1 VTFRYQW
8 EIFALCGGGLPVK
21 SEASAEHR
29 HGTGA
34 REPPALRSARMTSS
48 GNEPYHQSPSGAE
61 FLGDSLIDP
70 GPRPPKS
77 RRTALI
83 AGAAAAA
90 VMLGAAGAGAVVLG
104 SLSGGGA
111 RPADRLPAGAM
122 YYTEIDLDPGAGQKV
137 GAIRFIR
144 KFPALKDSFA
154 EDRDLRRSLWDLA
167 AKGNDASAEIDY
179 AKDIEPWLGQ
189 RVGLAVM
196 APAAGDSIDEGDVV
210 AAVQVTDEDKALD
223 GIRRLNAMDEDGDDV
238 FATALDGYLV
248 LAADQASAD
257 RYARAADERS
267 LADDATF
274 KADLDGLG
282 ERGILSG
289 WVDVRAMGRAVAQ
302 SKTGEGMSGD
312 GMTMGGSSAEMLAKQ
327 LEGRFA
333 FGVRFDGDDLELVA
347 DGRGMSS
354 TKPLGADG
362 SASVVKDLPDGT
374 LAALGVAHGEQAIR
388 DGWPRFLEQ
397 LEQMPMP
404 GTGSGPGAVD
414 EALRAVEEQTGV
426 DLPDDLAVLFGSD
439 FALGAEAGEGFQPRI
454 GARARTDGARA
465 ESVIGKLIGAGSASG
480 VEVPV
485 VVQRTDD
492 GYVVAG
498 DQAYA
503 DALKAGG
510 RLGDTAGFKAALPDA
525 DKADMLLYVDIDGAL
540 DGARDMLPMDSL
552 SDPDLRALDGV
563 GMTASSDGDGDIRI
577 RVKVV
582 TK

>member
-1 VTFRYQW
+1 M
-8 EIFALCGGGLPVK
+8 
-21 SEASAEHR
+21 S
-29 HGTGA
+29 
-34 REPPALRSARMTSS
+34 SS

-61 FLGDSLIDP
+61 FLGDTVIDP

-83 AGAAAAA
+83 AGGAAAA
-90 VMLGAAGAGAVVLG
+90 VMLGAAGAGAVAVG
-104 SLSGGGA
+104 KLSGGGA

-144 KFPALKDSFA
+144 KFPTLKDSFA
-154 EDRDLRRSLWDLA
+154 EDRDVRRSLWDLA
-167 AKGNDASAEIDY
+167 AKGNDDAKKIDY

-196 APAAGDSIDEGDVV
+196 APEAGDSIDEGDVV
-210 AAVQVTDEDKALD
+210 AALQVTDEDKALD
-223 GIRRLNAMDEDGDDV
+223 GIRRLNEMDDDGDDV
-238 FATALDGYLV
+238 FATALDGYIV
-248 LAADQASAD
+248 LAADQAAAD

-282 ERGILSG
+282 ERGVMSG
-289 WVDVRAMGRAVAQ
+289 WVDVRALGRAVAD
-302 SKTGEGMSGD
+302 SKNGEGMSGD

-327 LEGRFA
+327 LDGRFA
-333 FGVRFDGDDLELVA
+333 FGVRFDGDDLEVVA
-347 DGRGMSS
+347 DGHGMPI
-354 TKPLGADG
+354 TKALGGDG

-374 LAALGVAHGEQAIR
+374 LAALGVAHGQEAIR
-388 DGWPRFLEQ
+388 EGWPRFLEQ
-397 LEQMPMP
+397 LEDMPIP
-404 GTGSGPGAVD
+404 GIESGPGAVD
-414 EALRAVEEQTGV
+414 EALRAVEEQTGI

-439 FALGAEAGEGFQPRI
+439 FALGVEAGEGSEPKF
-454 GARARTDGARA
+454 GAKARTDGARA
-465 ESVIGKLIGAGSASG
+465 ESVLGKLIGLGSATG
-480 VEVPV
+480 LQLPV

-503 DALKAGG
+503 DQLKADGG
-510 RLGDTAGFKAALPDA
+510 LGDSAGFRAALPDA
-525 DKADMLLYVDIDGAL
+525 DKADMLLYVDVDRAMVA
-540 DGARDMLPMDSL
+540 ARGMLPMDSL
-552 SDPDLRALDGV
+552 NEPDLEALDGV
-563 GMTASSDGDGDIRI
+563 GMTASSDGDGDVRI

>member
-179 AKDIEPWLGQ
+179 ARDIEPWLGQ

-210 AAVQVTDEDKALD
+210 AALQVTDEDRALD
-223 GIRRLNAMDEDGDDV
+223 GIRKINATDESGDDV
-238 FATALDGYLV
+238 YATALDGYLV
-248 LAADQASAD
+248 LAADQAAAD
-257 RYARAADERS
+257 RYARAAQERS

-274 KADLDGLG
+274 EADLDGLG

-289 WVDVRAMGRAVAQ
+289 WVDAGVMGRAVAA
-302 SKTGEGMSGD
+302 SKDGEGWTGY
-312 GMTMGGSSAEMLAKQ
+312 GMAPGGSTAGLVAKQ
-327 LEGRFA
+327 LAGRFA

-347 DGRGMSS
+347 DGHAMPS
-354 TKPLGADG
+354 TKAFGADG

-374 LAALGVAHGEQAIR
+374 LAAFGVAHGQEAIR
-388 DGWPRFLEQ
+388 EGWPRLLEQ
-397 LEQMPMP
+397 LEEMPIP
-404 GTGSGPGAVD
+404 GAGSGPGAVD
-414 EALRAVEEQTGV
+414 EAVRSLEQLIGV

-439 FALGAEAGEGFQPRI
+439 FALAVAGGAGSPPQF

-465 ESVIGKLIGAGSASG
+465 QSVLDKLIGAGSASG

-485 VVQRTDD
+485 VVERTDD

-510 RLGDTAGFKAALPDA
+510 SLGDSAGFKAALPDA
-525 DKADMLLYVDIDGAL
+525 DEADVLLYVDIDGAL
-540 DGARDMLPMDSL
+540 TAAGGMLSEDSV
-552 SDPDLRALDGV
+552 DRKQVEALDGL
-563 GMTASSDGDGDIRI
+563 GMTASSDGDGDISI

>member
-1 VTFRYQW
+1 M
-8 EIFALCGGGLPVK
+8 
-21 SEASAEHR
+21 S
-29 HGTGA
+29 
-34 REPPALRSARMTSS
+34 SS

-61 FLGDSLIDP
+61 FLGDTVIDP

-83 AGAAAAA
+83 AGGAAAA
-90 VMLGAAGAGAVVLG
+90 VMLGAAGAGAVAVG
-104 SLSGGGA
+104 KLSGGGA

-144 KFPALKDSFA
+144 KFPTLKDSFA
-154 EDRDLRRSLWDLA
+154 EDRDVRRSLWDLA
-167 AKGNDASAEIDY
+167 AKGNDDAKKIDY

-196 APAAGDSIDEGDVV
+196 APEAGDSIDEGDVV
-210 AAVQVTDEDKALD
+210 AALQVTDENKALD
-223 GIRRLNAMDEDGDDV
+223 GIRRLNEMDDDGDDV
-238 FATALDGYLV
+238 FATALDGYIV
-248 LAADQASAD
+248 LAADQAAAD

-282 ERGILSG
+282 ERGVMSG
-289 WVDVRAMGRAVAQ
+289 WVDVRALGRAVAD
-302 SKTGEGMSGD
+302 SKNGEGMSGD

-327 LEGRFA
+327 LDGRFA
-333 FGVRFDGDDLELVA
+333 FGVRFDGDDLEVVA
-347 DGRGMSS
+347 DGHGMPI
-354 TKPLGADG
+354 TKALGGDG

-374 LAALGVAHGEQAIR
+374 LAALGVAHGQEAIR
-388 DGWPRFLEQ
+388 EGWPRFLEQ
-397 LEQMPMP
+397 LEDMPIP
-404 GTGSGPGAVD
+404 GIESGPGAVD
-414 EALRAVEEQTGV
+414 EALRAVEEQTGI

-439 FALGAEAGEGFQPRI
+439 FALGVEAGEGSEPKF
-454 GARARTDGARA
+454 GAKARTDGARA
-465 ESVIGKLIGAGSASG
+465 ESVLGKLIGLGSATG
-480 VEVPV
+480 LQLPV

-503 DALKAGG
+503 DQLKADGG
-510 RLGDTAGFKAALPDA
+510 LGDSAGFRAALPDA
-525 DKADMLLYVDIDGAL
+525 DKADMLLYVDVDRAMVA
-540 DGARDMLPMDSL
+540 ARGMLPMDSL
-552 SDPDLRALDGV
+552 NEPDLEALDGV
-563 GMTASSDGDGDIRI
+563 GMTASSDGDGDVRI